1 MFLRINSRSVILSNC
16 EVYNFLQ
23 ELCEGDKQ
31 KGKRSLIKT
40 QTHLANIAFDVSIF
54 G

>member
-1 MFLRINSRSVILSNC
+1 MFLRINSRSVIFSNC
-16 EVYNFLQ
+16 EV
-23 ELCEGDKQ
+23 CEGDKQ
-31 KGKRSLIKT
+31 KGKQSLIKT